1 MICSISIYVS
11 YLYCQHR
18 VNKCSMLFSI
28 ESYII
33 EVMHL
38 LSLDISTLYYYIE
51 IMFYILI

>member
-11 YLYCQHR
+11 YLYCQRR
-18 VNKCSMLFSI
+18 VNKHSMLFSI